1 MVKHL
6 VKYVYLT
13 HACTGIPVF
22 LISEHLV
29 WRNLLLSLID
39 IFHLQTQQMTDK
51 FLKQTCFKPLIVLFI
66 VIIDIILCNNR
77 VIQMINS
84 KVITN
89 KLLILS
95 LLSIALMGRTFY
107 MSQLNLFILTR
118 MWLVINFP
126 LIEILGVYLFDCHL
140 KLKIKELLPLIPS
153 ELQRAC

>member
-1 MVKHL
+1 M
-6 VKYVYLT
+6 
-13 HACTGIPVF
+13 HAIPVF

-29 WRNLLLSLID
+29 WRNLLLSLIDIFHLQTQQMTD

-89 KLLILS
+89 KLLLLS

>member
-1 MVKHL
+1 MDRREDLVKHL
-6 VKYVYLT
+6 VKYVHLT
-13 HACTGIPVF
+13 HACTAIPVF

-29 WRNLLLSLID
+29 WRNLLLSLIDIFHLQTQQMTD

-118 MWLVINFP
+118 MWLVISFP
-126 LIEILGVYLFDCHL
+126 LI
-140 KLKIKELLPLIPS
+140 
-153 ELQRAC
+153 